1 MRAEANIRLL
11 YLHEP
16 SSHYRRHVSVRAG
29 ARAPAACQNSQ
40 EQSIRAAASRA
51 RIITAASVCR
61 GVQWQ
66 LGSGLSRARAVDAAG
81 E

>member
-1 MRAEANIRLL
+1 MRAGGNTRLL

-16 SSHYRRHVSVRAG
+16 SSDDRRRGSVRAG
-29 ARAPAACQNSQ
+29 ARTPAARQNSQ

-66 LGSGLSRARAVDAAG
+66 PESGLSRARAVDAAG